1 VRLGS
6 FTEQAFAIVGFGR
19 VGVGAGYGWT
29 VTNSALLT
37 PLAKTLTN
45 PVGVIF
51 KTMARLGSWPAA
63 KPRSA
68 TKRLPNA
75 SKAKPRR
82 SPSPTP
88 EAKVVCTPLGVIF
101 TILPPIVGSVQFPA
115 GKASQEVDTKRF
127 PTLSTASPIA
137 AGTEAKVLSLPLGVN
152 L

>member
-1 VRLGS
+1 M
-6 FTEQAFAIVGFGR
+6 A
-19 VGVGAGYGWT
+19 
-29 VTNSALLT
+29 TNSALLT

-68 TKRLPNA
+68 TKRLPSV

-88 EAKVVCTPLGVIF
+88 EAKVVCIPLGVIF

-115 GKASQEVDTKRF
+115 GEASQEVDTKRF
-127 PTLSTASPIA
+127 PALSKASPIA
-137 AGTEAKVLSLPLGVN
+137 AGAQGKVARPSLGGKLYTAPPAA
-152 L
+152 